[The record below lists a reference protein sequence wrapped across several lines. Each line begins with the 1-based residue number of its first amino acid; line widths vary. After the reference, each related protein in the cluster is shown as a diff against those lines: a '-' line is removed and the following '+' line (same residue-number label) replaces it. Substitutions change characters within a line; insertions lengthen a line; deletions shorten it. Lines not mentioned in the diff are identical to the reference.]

1 MTRAQ
6 GMKLLALAKRAEG
19 LCDTMAD
26 LGYGE
31 RVRVLWVD
39 LSLAIKEVEE
49 TERNQ
54 EAAELAD

>member
-6 GMKLLALAKRAEG
+6 GLKLLALAKRSEAM
-19 LCDTMAD
+19 CDTMAD

-31 RVRVLWVD
+31 RVRVLWTD

-49 TERNQ
+49 TERQ
-54 EAAELAD
+54 TEDAELA